1 MERFSTANLETIA
14 RHYAGE
20 RVTVE
25 WRVSAHWQG
34 LATRTDAGAVI
45 LLNPHA
51 QDLGFVFFHELGH
64 IVRGH
69 CTVISTADLDADT
82 AAILANLS
90 PAERAHFVPMI
101 DERESEADA
110 WAMVNLAAF
119 ERRFGAFMAAMQ
131 GV

>member
-1 MERFSTANLETIA
+1 MERFCTANLETIA

-69 CTVISTADLDADT
+69 CTVTSTADPDADT
-82 AAILANLS
+82 AAILARLS
-90 PAERAHFVPMI
+90 PAERAILTPMI
-101 DERESEADA
+101 DERENEADT

-119 ERRFGAFMAAMQ
+119 ERRFGAFLEA
-131 GV
+131 VK